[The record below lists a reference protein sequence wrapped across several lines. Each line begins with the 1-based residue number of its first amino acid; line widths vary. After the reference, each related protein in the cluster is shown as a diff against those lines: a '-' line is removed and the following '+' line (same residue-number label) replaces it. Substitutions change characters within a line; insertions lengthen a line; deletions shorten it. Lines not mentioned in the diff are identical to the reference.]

1 MEQVKAAEHGNVAQ
15 LEKSYKAIPLEERLD
30 MALAE
35 NLREDFRP
43 FMVREQWMVVKCY
56 FARRADLSQEEAK
69 ALLHDQD
76 HVIRMCI
83 AKRPDLTEEM
93 VALCVADR
101 NPNVRHAISRNPCLS
116 AEQRSQ
122 LMQDEDPL
130 VSRAAAK
137 GPREVEYRQR
147 PGQALVIR

>member
-1 MEQVKAAEHGNVAQ
+1 MSVAE
-15 LEKSYKAIPLEERLD
+15 LEKFYKAIPLEERLD
-30 MALAE
+30 MALSE
-35 NLREDFRP
+35 TLREDFRP

-56 FARRADLSQEEAK
+56 FARRADLSREEAM

-83 AKRPDLTEEM
+83 AKRPDLTDDM
-93 VALCVADR
+93 VAMCVADR
-101 NPNVRHAISRNPCLS
+101 NPNVRHAISRNPCLG
-116 AEQRSQ
+116 EQQRQQ

-147 PGQALVIR
+147 PGQARVIR